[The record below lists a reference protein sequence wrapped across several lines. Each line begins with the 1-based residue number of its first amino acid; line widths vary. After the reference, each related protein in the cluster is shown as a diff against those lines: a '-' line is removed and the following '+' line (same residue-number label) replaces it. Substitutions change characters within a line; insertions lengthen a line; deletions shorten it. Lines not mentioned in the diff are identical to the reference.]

1 MSKIT
6 GTLYK
11 MTESNAITDH
21 WGKGYFIALRF
32 TAPNWNAYDSVKV
45 GLEPSMGAGLVEIL
59 DDPDKNGVF
68 KITSPSQQ
76 VFKIVAKK
84 GNKTVEK
91 EYDLSDLVGRVSK
104 PDGEIDTLWV

>member
-1 MSKIT
+1 MAKIT

-11 MTESNAITDH
+11 QTGSNALTDY
-21 WGKGYFIALRF
+21 WGEGYFLALQF
-32 TAPNWNAYDSVKV
+32 NSSDWSKYDSVKV
-45 GLEPSMGAGLVEIL
+45 GLEPSEGSGLVEII

-68 KITSPSQQ
+68 KVTSPSLQ

-84 GNKTVEK
+84 GSETVETT
-91 EYDLSDLVGRVSK
+91 YDLSDLEGRVSK

>member
-21 WGKGYFIALRF
+21 WGEGYFIALQF
-32 TAPNWNAYDSVKV
+32 TSSNWSQYDSVKV
-45 GLEPSMGAGLVEIL
+45 GLNPSESSGLVEIL

-76 VFKIVAKK
+76 TFKIVAKK
-84 GNKTVEK
+84 GTQTVEK

-104 PDGEIDTLWV
+104 PDGDIDTLWV